1 MAGRNEFGSAEEFY
15 AYRKNLLMNE
25 TNLETLI
32 RKYDRLA
39 SGFDQVTPSSVLF
52 LIIKLNHDTGGFQFY
67 FSTKFVFFRDIG
79 EIQSRYR
86 PGYIYAFL
94 FANTKWVFFS
104 EPTF

>member
-1 MAGRNEFGSAEEFY
+1 MYLPLGKNSSECEGAFKTRKAMAGRNEFGSAEEFY

-52 LIIKLNHDTGGFQFY
+52 LNH
-67 FSTKFVFFRDIG
+67 KI
-79 EIQSRYR
+79 
-86 PGYIYAFL
+86 
-94 FANTKWVFFS
+94 
-104 EPTF
+104 